1 MFCLLFNHYTGPQD
15 RRTYRFFS
23 SLFPSERA
31 HYISPMIGCKAVLL
45 APALSLRLVFIIRLH
60 VMSRHVRLINVEPA
74 NHSVNRSEFLF
85 SLHSHG

>member
-1 MFCLLFNHYTGPQD
+1 MFRLLFNRYTGPKDLQV
-15 RRTYRFFS
+15 FS

-31 HYISPMIGCKAVLL
+31 HYISPMTGFKEVLL
-45 APALSLRLVFIIRLH
+45 ASALSLRLVFIIRLH
-60 VMSRHVRLINVEPA
+60 VMSRHVRLINVEPV